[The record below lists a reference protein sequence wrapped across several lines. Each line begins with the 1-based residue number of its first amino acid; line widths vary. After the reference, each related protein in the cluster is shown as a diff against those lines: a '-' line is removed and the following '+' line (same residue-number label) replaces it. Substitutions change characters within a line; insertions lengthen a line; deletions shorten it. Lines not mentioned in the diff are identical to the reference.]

1 MHPLEALDTALF
13 RLINQGLANPVFDRL
28 MPWLSGN
35 RWFVWL
41 VLAGAAWL
49 IWRYRRRGALC
60 VAVLAIILP
69 LGDTYVCRP
78 LKAAIG
84 RPRPFVTLP
93 ETRLLVGQGGR
104 HASLPSSHAANWF
117 AGAMI
122 GWLFFRRSVR
132 VTVPV
137 ACAVS
142 FSRVYNGVHYPGDVL
157 AGAILGA
164 GYAVAGVVAL
174 QTLWS
179 WAGKRWFPLWWERMP
194 SIVPGNGPPGTDPA
208 AAISKSAS
216 AFPHS
221 GFRTPHSALESHWL
235 RAGYVVLAALLLV
248 RWAYLAGGDVELSKD
263 EAYQWLWS
271 KRLALSYFSK
281 PPMIA
286 YTQWLGT
293 RLWGDTEFGVRFFS
307 PLISATVGVLMLRF
321 FAREVSAR
329 AGFWL
334 VLLVTAMPLLA
345 VGAILMTVDPLSVLF
360 WTAAMLAGW
369 KAIRPGA
376 KTGAWLWVGLWS
388 GLGFLSKYTALLQW
402 LCWAVLFALW
412 PPARAH
418 LRRPG
423 PYLALLV
430 NAVCA
435 LPVVIWNAQHGWIT
449 AAHVADNA
457 QLGEPWS
464 AREIPGQFFGFL
476 GAEAALLNPV
486 FFVGIVAAAVLF
498 WRTHRNDLR
507 LVFFFSM
514 GAPLFLVY
522 WLWTFYARV
531 QPNWIAPSVL
541 PLCCLAV
548 IYWDARARAG
558 ARFVKRWFAVGLVLG
573 LTAVVLGHKSEWIE
587 SITGRPLPARLDP
600 LRRARGWSEVARIVG
615 EERKRLLGEGKPVF
629 IIGGHYGITSEITFY
644 LPEAKAR
651 VPHDPLVFYRT
662 SPRPVNQ
669 FFYWPG
675 YGDRKGQ
682 NAIYVEDNDQPEPP
696 PPLLLSEFE
705 SVTDL
710 GLREIRDRGRVLR
723 TIQLFECRHL
733 R

>member
-1 MHPLEALDTALF
+1 
-13 RLINQGLANPVFDRL
+13 
-28 MPWLSGN
+28 
-35 RWFVWL
+35 
-41 VLAGAAWL
+41 
-49 IWRYRRRGALC
+49 
-60 VAVLAIILP
+60 
-69 LGDTYVCRP
+69 
-78 LKAAIG
+78 
-84 RPRPFVTLP
+84 
-93 ETRLLVGQGGR
+93 
-104 HASLPSSHAANWF
+104 
-117 AGAMI
+117 
-122 GWLFFRRSVR
+122 
-132 VTVPV
+132 
-137 ACAVS
+137 
-142 FSRVYNGVHYPGDVL
+142 VL

-164 GYAVAGVVAL
+164 GYAVAGVTAL
-174 QTLWS
+174 QTAWS
-179 WAGKRWFPLWWERMP
+179 WLGKRWFPLWWEKLP
-194 SIVPGNGPPGTDPA
+194 SLVLSAPPPGDSAGAAQPGPPEAARA
-208 AAISKSAS
+208 AA
-216 AFPHS
+216 
-221 GFRTPHSALESHWL
+221 LETHWL
-235 RAGYVVLAALLLV
+235 RAGYALLALLLV
-248 RWAYLAGGDVELSKD
+248 ARWAYLASGTIELSKD

-286 YTQWLGT
+286 YAQWLGT
-293 RLWGDTEFGVRFFS
+293 RLCGDTELGVRFFS
-307 PLISATVGVLMLRF
+307 PLISFALGVLMLRF

-329 AGFWL
+329 AGFAL
-334 VLLVTAMPLLA
+334 VLWVTATPLVAL
-345 VGAILMTVDPLSVLF
+345 GAILMTVDPLSVLF
-360 WTAAMLAGW
+360 WTAALLAGW
-369 KAIRPGA
+369 RAIRPEAGA
-376 KTGAWLWVGLWS
+376 GAWLWVGLWS

-402 LCWAVLFALW
+402 LCWAVFFALW
-412 PPARAH
+412 PPARVH

-430 NAVCA
+430 NALCA

-464 AREIPGQFFGFL
+464 VREIPGQFFGFL

-486 FFVGIVAAAVLF
+486 FFIGILAAAFLF

-548 IYWDARARAG
+548 MYWDARARAG
-558 ARFVKRWFAVGLVLG
+558 ARFVKRAFAVGLALG

-587 SITGRPLPARLDP
+587 KLIGRPLPARLDP
-600 LRRARGWSEVARIVG
+600 LRRVRGWKEVARVVG
-615 EERKRLLGEGKPVF
+615 EERARLLAEGKPVF

-644 LPEAKAR
+644 LPEARAR

-675 YGDRKGQ
+675 YRDRKGQ
-682 NAIYVEDNDQPEPP
+682 NAIYVEENDRPESPP
-696 PPLLLSEFE
+696 PVLVEEFE
-705 SVTDL
+705 QVRDL
-710 GLREIRDRGRVLR
+710 GLREIPYQGRVLR
-723 TIQLFECRHL
+723 TIQLFECRNL